1 MTLLHST
8 RAPVRFEPP
17 GQPNGGG
24 TEDKAK
30 AYFLKTPTK
39 MDKAAYRRA
48 LAAAGAVPAPRD
60 EMRKMLRE
68 GVEAIFATGDT
79 VERDQ
84 WLGVLDAVADAEALQ
99 EVGSPDGEQPS
110 PEALDALQ
118 ARLEEL
124 GRVVRRTYPPYAQRF
139 ADNIFFA
146 EVARVMAVRHFVTDW
161 EGFGAA
167 MPRGSDG
174 FMTDG
179 AMEIIPDDH
188 MAAIDERLADLMALS
203 ETDAKNS
210 DSPSPGDSSPMNSAA
225 ASTEPQPSPPS
236 AATAGTSNASAGST

>member
-1 MTLLHST
+1 MGLLQSA

-17 GQPNGGG
+17 EPPGGDG
-24 TEDKAK
+24 PEEVRK

-68 GVEAIFATGDT
+68 GVEAIFATGDP

-99 EVGSPDGEQPS
+99 EAENPEGERRSPA
-110 PEALDALQ
+110 ALDELQ

-139 ADNIFFA
+139 ADNVYFA

-188 MAAIDERLADLMALS
+188 MVAIDERLADLMALS

-210 DSPSPGDSSPMNSAA
+210 GSPSHGDSSPKNSAA

-236 AATAGTSNASAGST
+236 AAMDGTSNASAGST